1 MVADFIDKI
10 NQREAL
16 AELKET
22 IGEAVNVELGRNA
35 GYLSLE
41 VEQYPLYAT
50 ISADLYYIKK
60 PNYIDGYIENY
71 YIKGA
76 EAQNIGV
83 SIMLDDDYID
93 ECEKN
98 GEDVAF
104 TDDMLINA
112 ELDLEDFIAKLAD
125 NYYEY

>member
-1 MVADFIDKI
+1 MDTKI

-22 IGEAVNVELGRNA
+22 IGDAVNVELGRNA
-35 GYLSLE
+35 DYISLE

-76 EAQNIGV
+76 EAQNIEV

-98 GEDVAF
+98 DEDAAF

-112 ELDLEDFIAKLAD
+112 ELDIEDFIAKLAD
-125 NYYEY
+125 KYYEY

>member
-1 MVADFIDKI
+1 METKI

-50 ISADLYYIKK
+50 INADL
-60 PNYIDGYIENY
+60 Y

-83 SIMLDDDYID
+83 SIMLDDDYIN